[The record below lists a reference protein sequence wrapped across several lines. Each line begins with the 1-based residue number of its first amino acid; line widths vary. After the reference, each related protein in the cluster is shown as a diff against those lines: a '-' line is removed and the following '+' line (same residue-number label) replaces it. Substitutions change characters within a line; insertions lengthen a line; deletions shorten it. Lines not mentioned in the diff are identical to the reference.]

1 MYSII
6 IVVMENEDFIWVVN
20 ETEHFDPMP
29 MWILDTQFSVMYQN
43 MPYQNWNRLRYLVQ
57 CVFVMPRNSF
67 NPFFAKCKLT

>member
-29 MWILDTQFSVMYQN
+29 MTYVNIGHAVRCNVSKYAIL
-43 MPYQNWNRLRYLVQ
+43 
-57 CVFVMPRNSF
+57 
-67 NPFFAKCKLT
+67 KLK